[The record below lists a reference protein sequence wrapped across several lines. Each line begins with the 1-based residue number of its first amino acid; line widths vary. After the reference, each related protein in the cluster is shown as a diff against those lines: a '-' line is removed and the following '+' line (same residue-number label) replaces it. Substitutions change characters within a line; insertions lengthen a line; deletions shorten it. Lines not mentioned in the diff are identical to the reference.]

1 MDKTITFL
9 IQRLSDLERKYQELE
24 IKHEELETKHEEL
37 ETKHEELEIKHKELF
52 TEYEFHSH
60 KVFIATNKDN
70 HYTRSHNPS
79 FGEPESIIYSED

>member
-1 MDKTITFL
+1 MDKTITLL
-9 IQRLSDLERKYQELE
+9 IQRLSDLEKKYQ
-24 IKHEELETKHEEL
+24 ELETKHEEL
-37 ETKHEELEIKHKELF
+37 ETKHKELF

-60 KVFIATNKDN
+60 TVFITTNKDN